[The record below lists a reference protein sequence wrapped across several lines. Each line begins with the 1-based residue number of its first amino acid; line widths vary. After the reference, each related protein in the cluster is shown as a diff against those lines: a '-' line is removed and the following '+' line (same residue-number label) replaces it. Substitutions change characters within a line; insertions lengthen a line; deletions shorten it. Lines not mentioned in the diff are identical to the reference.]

1 MQQLGIAIRIAVEAH
16 DGQTDKAGM
25 PYILH
30 PLKVMHYTKSQDEEV
45 MAIAVL
51 HDTVEDNKK
60 ITYAYLREQGLSER
74 IIAGVRALTKI
85 PGESY
90 DEYIERVKQNKDAVI
105 VKMADLRHNSD
116 LRRLKGITQKDIDR
130 AAKYQRTYYE
140 LQMHLAKLQ
149 LVTTNDKN

>member
-1 MQQLGIAIRIAVEAH
+1 MHQLGIAIRIAVEAH
-16 DGQTDKAGM
+16 DGQKDKAGM

-60 ITYAYLREQGLSER
+60 ITYAYLREQGLGER

-140 LQMHLAKLQ
+140 LQQHLASS
-149 LVTTNDKN
+149 NDKN